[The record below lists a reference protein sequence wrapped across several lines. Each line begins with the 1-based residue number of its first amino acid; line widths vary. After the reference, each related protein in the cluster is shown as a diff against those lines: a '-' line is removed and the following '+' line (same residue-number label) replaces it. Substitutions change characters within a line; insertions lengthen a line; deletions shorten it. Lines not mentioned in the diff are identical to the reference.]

1 MLGVRRTRPIFPGT
15 SFSRTAFRGTDV
27 EIHHLEKAQPL
38 RFSNV
43 KVVASG
49 PLRAA
54 VETEAKYGS
63 STIKVTVSGAR
74 DLLLYLLIAKSDLV
88 GCRGGYYFLLYM

>member
-1 MLGVRRTRPIFPGT
+1 LIIFEDHPNYWDAWGA
-15 SFSRTAFRGTDV
+15 SARDLFFRLSHFSWTAFRGADV

-38 RFSNV
+38 KFSNV

-63 STIKVTVSGAR
+63 STIKVTVSAT
-74 DLLLYLLIAKSDLV
+74 
-88 GCRGGYYFLLYM
+88 